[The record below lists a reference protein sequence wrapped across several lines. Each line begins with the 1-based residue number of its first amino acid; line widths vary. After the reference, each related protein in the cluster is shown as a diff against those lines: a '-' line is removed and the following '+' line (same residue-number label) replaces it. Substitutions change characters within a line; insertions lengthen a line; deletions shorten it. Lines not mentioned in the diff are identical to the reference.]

1 MKKTTILLTTVLFA
15 TTACTQRVYQPML
28 DGPVTASYQR
38 DLTECRR
45 LAATKAQTN
54 DGRTGGAI
62 VGGLVGA
69 AESDDGDE
77 VEGLI
82 AGAVIGG
89 LIGSAEDKSEI
100 KSERDKIVFNCLR
113 GRGHKV
119 VG

>member
-1 MKKTTILLTTVLFA
+1 MRKTTILLTAMVLT

-28 DGPVTASYQR
+28 DGPVTATYQR
-38 DLTECRR
+38 DLTECRQ
-45 LAATKAQTN
+45 LAATKAQSN

-69 AESDDGDE
+69 VDSDDGDE
-77 VEGLI
+77 VGGLI

-89 LIGSAEDKSEI
+89 LLGSAEDKSEI
-100 KSERDKIVFNCLR
+100 KTERDKIVFNCLR
-113 GRGHKV
+113 GRGHRV